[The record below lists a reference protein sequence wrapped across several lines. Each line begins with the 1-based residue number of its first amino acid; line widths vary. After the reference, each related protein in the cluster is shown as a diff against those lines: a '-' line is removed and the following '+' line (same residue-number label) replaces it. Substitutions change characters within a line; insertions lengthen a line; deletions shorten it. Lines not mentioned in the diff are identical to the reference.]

1 MSRTIEENVV
11 VLKFDQEDFQSN
23 VEKAVGVLDKLS
35 NAIDKSSSG
44 NSLKSINTAIK
55 NVDFD
60 SMSKGIDNIS
70 SKFGVLGA
78 VGQAAISKLTQT
90 TMDKVGS
97 ILTSV
102 PNKIFKGGLTRALNL
117 QQAEYQVKALGF
129 TWKSTMK
136 SMEGETKD
144 VFTAVDRAVTGTA
157 YSLDQAAMTASQIL
171 ASNPSL
177 SLEDLEM
184 HLKRISGV
192 AAMTGREYSEIGY
205 IFAQVSGQG
214 RLMGDQL
221 MQLSYKGLNVAADI
235 AKYLNSNKEAF
246 DKVISKESVSRLQ
259 KLGIQSKVTEG
270 QIRELVSDGVIDFET
285 FSAATEHYMSSAFGA
300 NELYTGSLANLNAA
314 LARLG
319 EKLETNKIENLTRI
333 FNALRPLINTIS
345 ERLNPVI
352 NLINKA
358 SDAITGKFVKA
369 INWVNKALGG
379 VVDNGKADKVSKII
393 ENVSNKT
400 KKSSDTIEKAASK
413 LRLTQKEYDAVW
425 DIWNYGT
432 YGTGEKR
439 KKSLED
445 LGMSYKNVQDYINEF
460 YKVGFDKSKVD
471 YEIIDNTKKKNKEL
485 KKEGQNLKKTNTA
498 AHTSLKTLEFLNGEL
513 TPMQKLLHGIS
524 SALIVVRNGFDSFKI
539 VTKSFFTILKTIGQK
554 LFGSLANKILSLGD
568 YLVLT
573 SFRFKDFIKEFST
586 KAIDKFDSTVLP
598 GMISGLR
605 LFIGWI
611 QKASDS
617 VVNFFKTNTKLKEA
631 ANGFQNIFSGLF
643 TIIKNIFGNI
653 KGLLNSIKTEDRFS
667 EFREKASGLVDI
679 LKKLGTGVLDT
690 VVDGIVALGDAIQNA
705 SKGNALTAIVQ
716 LLTKLFDGI
725 KNLGSS
731 VSGAKGSISTFN
743 SLITGTGASLTAL
756 GEGIN
761 NQPASKGNNTF
772 DKLSEF
778 FKSITEAFNTKNIDG
793 EKIAKIGLY
802 IAGIIGTLK
811 LTKSMTQQGNGV
823 TKSLSGMIDSFAG
836 IFKSFGSIFTSTS
849 TTITKLGSLFDEIG
863 NLSKTIQ
870 TRVKLESFKMI
881 ALSVGIIAGAIVAI
895 SLIPAERLMPS
906 VIAVGT
912 LVGLLCGTLIYL
924 TKQSSALDGPKLQAL
939 GLSLAGVGAGI
950 LLLALACKTFAGING
965 DNLFKAGAAIVT
977 FMGMMAIV
985 SKAAGSMAK
994 SGFAFIGMALA
1005 VDILLKTCLLIAA
1018 IPETTMIKG
1027 ALGVLSLVTILALA
1041 CRIAGN
1047 NAFNGV
1053 GLLGLSAAVATLIP
1067 TIIVLA
1073 FLPWPMIL
1081 KGVAA
1086 LDLVLLS
1093 LIMSV
1098 KSMDGIN
1105 AKSLLSL
1112 GVLAGV
1118 IAEISMALMVLSI
1131 IPVKRLLSAATA
1143 LSGVMLAIGESTKLA
1158 KGAMKGALGMSAVM
1172 LIVGGMVI
1180 AISKTNPKA
1189 AIKIAS
1195 SLSALILSLGIS
1207 MKLLSTIPD
1216 PKGILIACGALLAGI
1231 ASIGLVI
1238 AALYELTKHKLISG
1252 KILDKTATI
1261 TAKIGSVI
1269 GSFFGGIN
1277 KGYVDSSSKKS
1288 KSLAKGLKDFTDSVV
1303 PFVKSVKD
1311 LDVKDLS
1318 KIKDITDAMHD
1329 VFDIGRETVDTS
1341 NFTTFGE
1348 SLEPFLNSYKE
1359 FAKSVKKIDEDT
1371 VKKTKLVSDTI
1382 KVLAGIKFSNEGGTL
1397 QDFTG
1402 SNNIANFAKELS
1414 EAIKP
1419 LGEFYSSIQSE
1430 GGALSNPPS
1439 KEQIQAITTGFNL
1452 LIKAQNKLP
1461 KTNGTMQQITGEK
1474 NLADFASKMA
1484 SMVKPLGEFYTAIQ
1498 SEGGALSNPPSEEQI
1513 QAITTG
1519 LNLLIK
1525 CQNGMETDGGLKSFI
1540 FGWKDLGSFVRGL
1553 NGLAPDLGEFF
1564 TTVKGFEGNIP
1575 VERIKNISIALQ
1587 AMIDLQ
1593 NGMETDGG
1601 LKSFIFGWKDLG
1613 SFVRGL
1619 KRLAPN
1625 LGEFFTTVKGI
1636 KGDIPVER
1644 IKNISIALQYLVDL
1658 QKTLPKEGG
1667 LFTKNQDISQF
1678 GQDVQ
1683 DLGEAVKEYV
1693 KSLKGIEISDIENAN
1708 KVVEAAF
1715 KMVKT
1720 FNKNTSIGTT
1730 KNNKTN
1736 KTVTTPQIGASLNG
1750 KNSVISTIQSFAKN
1764 IKAIDT
1770 ESMGKKS
1777 ADIKKAI
1784 NGLNKAIEGS
1794 IKLKGAKLTGEG
1806 SLVQT
1811 IRQFVKA
1818 VSSIDLSGIS
1828 KKSSAISQAISEL
1841 NKAVSS
1847 GSKSIKTSDYSKIGE
1862 KLGTGLANGIKSK
1875 TKNVKSAVKSLVN
1888 SAKKSVTSLKGPFK
1902 SAASG
1907 AGSAFVK
1914 GLKGYVSAAKAQGK
1928 AIGSSAKSGLTGQN
1942 IKGRYKDA
1950 GNNAGKGLVNGI
1962 NSWGGKAY
1970 NAGQYLGRQANKG
1983 LKATLKIASPSK
1995 VFTRDGEYVGEGF
2008 VNGIKN
2014 YALKVYKA
2022 GVELATNAITG
2033 TASVSSDIF
2042 DDLKDPVIR
2051 PVLDL
2056 SNVQNGV
2063 NSIDNMFARN
2073 QAMSINARMNNA
2085 KQSEVTNADV
2095 VRAINSLNSKIDGSP
2110 RTVTNINGI
2119 TYDDGSNIVDAV
2131 ETLVHAVKIE
2141 GRV

>member
-1 MSRTIEENVV
+1 MSKTIEENVV

-319 EKLETNKIENLTRI
+319 EKIETNKIENLTRI

-379 VVDNGKADKVSKII
+379 VVDNGKVDKVSKII

-605 LFIGWI
+605 SFIGWI

-631 ANGFQNIFSGLF
+631 ANGFQNIFLGLF

-653 KGLLNSIKTEDRFS
+653 KGLLNSIKTEDKFS

-731 VSGAKGSISTFN
+731 VSGAKGSINTFN

-802 IAGIIGTLK
+802 VAGIIGTLK

-1018 IPETTMIKG
+1018 IPETTMVKG

-1131 IPVKRLLSAATA
+1131 IPVKRLLSAAIA

-1158 KGAMKGALGMSAVM
+1158 NGAMKGALGMSAVM

-1195 SLSALILSLGIS
+1195 SLSALILSLGVS

-1348 SLEPFLNSYKE
+1348 SLEPFLNSYKK
-1359 FAKSVKKIDEDT
+1359 FAKSVKNIDEDT
-1371 VKKTKLVSDTI
+1371 VEKTKLVSDTI
-1382 KVLAGIKFSNEGGTL
+1382 KVLAGIKFQGEGGTL

-1402 SNNIANFAKELS
+1402 SNNIANFSKELS

-1419 LGEFYSSIQSE
+1419 LGEFYTAIQSE

-1461 KTNGTMQQITGEK
+1461 KTNGTIQQITGEK

-1484 SMVKPLGEFYTAIQ
+1484 SMVKPLGEFYSAIQ

-1513 QAITTG
+1513 QAITTS

-1525 CQNGMETDGGLKSFI
+1525 C
-1540 FGWKDLGSFVRGL
+1540 
-1553 NGLAPDLGEFF
+1553 
-1564 TTVKGFEGNIP
+1564 
-1575 VERIKNISIALQ
+1575 
-1587 AMIDLQ
+1587 Q

-1644 IKNISIALQYLVDL
+1644 IKNISIALQYLVKL

-1667 LFTKNQDISQF
+1667 LFTKGQNISQF

-1708 KVVEAAF
+1708 EVVKAAF

-1720 FNKNTSIGTT
+1720 FNESMSTGTT
-1730 KNNKTN
+1730 KTN

-1794 IKLKGAKLTGEG
+1794 IELKGAKLTGEG

-1950 GNNAGKGLVNGI
+1950 GNNAGRGLVNGI

-1970 NAGQYLGRQANKG
+1970 SAGQYLGRQANKG

>member
-358 SDAITGKFVKA
+358 SNAITGKFVKA

-379 VVDNGKADKVSKII
+379 VVDNGKVDKVSKII

-573 SFRFKDFIKEFST
+573 SFHFKDFIKEFST

-1414 EAIKP
+1414 EAIEP
-1419 LGEFYSSIQSE
+1419 LGEFYSAIQSE

>member
-35 NAIDKSSSG
+35 NSIDKSSSG

-319 EKLETNKIENLTRI
+319 EKIETNKIENLTKI

-358 SDAITGKFVKA
+358 SDAITGKLVKA

-379 VVDNGKADKVSKII
+379 VVDNGKVDKVSKII

-460 YKVGFDKSKVD
+460 YRVGFDKSKVD

-554 LFGSLANKILSLGD
+554 LFGSLANKILLLGD

-586 KAIDKFDSTVLP
+586 KAIDKFDSTILP

-605 LFIGWI
+605 SFIGWI

-667 EFREKASGLVDI
+667 DFREKASGLVDI

-802 IAGIIGTLK
+802 VAGIIGTLK

-863 NLSKTIQ
+863 NLSKAIQ

-1018 IPETTMIKG
+1018 IPETTMVKG

-1131 IPVKRLLSAATA
+1131 IPVKRLLSAAIA

-1158 KGAMKGALGMSAVM
+1158 NGAMKGALGMSAVM

-1195 SLSALILSLGIS
+1195 SLSALILSLGVS

-1238 AALYELTKHKLISG
+1238 AALYQLTKHKLISG

-1348 SLEPFLNSYKE
+1348 SLEPFLNSYKK
-1359 FAKSVKKIDEDT
+1359 FAKSVKNIDEDT
-1371 VKKTKLVSDTI
+1371 VEKTKLVSDTI
-1382 KVLAGIKFSNEGGTL
+1382 KVLAGIKFQGEGGTL

-1402 SNNIANFAKELS
+1402 SNNIANFSKELS

-1419 LGEFYSSIQSE
+1419 LGEFYTAIQSE

-1461 KTNGTMQQITGEK
+1461 KTNGTIQQITGEK

-1513 QAITTG
+1513 QAITAG

-1540 FGWKDLGSFVRGL
+1540 FGWKDLGSFVIGL
-1553 NGLAPDLGEFF
+1553 KRLAPDLGEFF

-1619 KRLAPN
+1619 KKLAPN
-1625 LGEFFTTVKGI
+1625 LGEFFEKVNTI
-1636 KGDIPVER
+1636 KEVPYE
-1644 IKNISIALQYLVDL
+1644 KTQQIATALKYLVNL
-1658 QKTLPKEGG
+1658 QKTLPKKGG

-1693 KSLKGIEISDIENAN
+1693 KSLKGIEITDIENAN

-1720 FNKNTSIGTT
+1720 FNESMSTGTT
-1730 KNNKTN
+1730 KTN
-1736 KTVTTPQIGASLNG
+1736 KTVKTQQMGASLNG
-1750 KNSVISTIQSFAKN
+1750 KNSVISVIQSFAKN

-1794 IKLKGAKLTGEG
+1794 IELKGAKLTGEG

-1875 TKNVKSAVKSLVN
+1875 TGKVKSAVKSLVN

-1970 NAGQYLGRQANKG
+1970 SAGQYLGRQANKG

>member
-35 NAIDKSSSG
+35 NSIDKSSSG

-319 EKLETNKIENLTRI
+319 EKIETNKIENLTKI

-358 SDAITGKFVKA
+358 SDAITGKLVKA

-379 VVDNGKADKVSKII
+379 VVDNGKVDKVSKII

-400 KKSSDTIEKAASK
+400 KKTSDTIEKAASK

-460 YKVGFDKSKVD
+460 YRVGFDKSKVD

-554 LFGSLANKILSLGD
+554 LFGSLANKILLLGD

-586 KAIDKFDSTVLP
+586 KAIDKFDSTILP

-605 LFIGWI
+605 SFIGWI

-667 EFREKASGLVDI
+667 DFREKASGLVDI

-802 IAGIIGTLK
+802 VAGIIGTLK

-863 NLSKTIQ
+863 NLSKAIQ

-977 FMGMMAIV
+977 FMGMMALI

-1018 IPETTMIKG
+1018 IPETAMVKG

-1158 KGAMKGALGMSAVM
+1158 NGAIKGALGMSAVM

-1195 SLSALILSLGIS
+1195 SLSALILSLGVS

-1348 SLEPFLNSYKE
+1348 SLEPFLNSYKK
-1359 FAKSVKKIDEDT
+1359 FAKSVKNIDEDT
-1371 VKKTKLVSDTI
+1371 VNKTKLVSDTI
-1382 KVLAGIKFSNEGGTL
+1382 KVLAGIKFQGEGGTL

-1402 SNNIANFAKELS
+1402 SNNIANFANELS
-1414 EAIKP
+1414 EAVKP
-1419 LGEFYSSIQSE
+1419 LGEFYSAIQSE

-1439 KEQIQAITTGFNL
+1439 KEQIQAITTGFNI

-1484 SMVKPLGEFYTAIQ
+1484 SMVEPLDEFYTAIQ
-1498 SEGGALSNPPSEEQI
+1498 SEGGALSNPPSKEQI
-1513 QAITTG
+1513 TAITTG

-1525 CQNGMETDGGLKSFI
+1525 CQNGMETDGGLKSFV

-1553 NGLAPDLGEFF
+1553 NKLAPDLGEFF
-1564 TTVKGFEGNIP
+1564 ATVKGFEGNIP
-1575 VERIKNISIALQ
+1575 VKRIKNISIALQ

-1593 NGMETDGG
+1593 NS
-1601 LKSFIFGWKDLG
+1601 LPKFSIFGFL
-1613 SFVRGL
+1613 
-1619 KRLAPN
+1619 
-1625 LGEFFTTVKGI
+1625 FTGI
-1636 KGDIPVER
+1636 KSLGILANDLIA
-1644 IKNISIALQYLVDL
+1644 ISPSLVTFFEKVNTIEKVPYKKTQHIATALQYLVNL

-1667 LFTKNQDISQF
+1667 LFTKGQNISQF
-1678 GQDVQ
+1678 GKDVQ
-1683 DLGEAVKEYV
+1683 ELGEAVQKYV
-1693 KSLKGIEISDIENAN
+1693 ESLKGIEIADIENAN
-1708 KVVEAAF
+1708 KVVKAAF

-1720 FNKNTSIGTT
+1720 FNENTSTGIT

-1736 KTVTTPQIGASLNG
+1736 KTITTPQIGASLNG

-1794 IKLKGAKLTGEG
+1794 IELKGSKLTGEG

-1875 TKNVKSAVKSLVN
+1875 TGKVKSAVKSLVN

-2095 VRAINSLNSKIDGSP
+2095 VRAINSLNSKIDESP

>member
-35 NAIDKSSSG
+35 NSIDKSSSG

-319 EKLETNKIENLTRI
+319 EKIETNKIENLTKI

-358 SDAITGKFVKA
+358 SDAITGKLVKA

-379 VVDNGKADKVSKII
+379 VVDNGKVDKVSKII

-460 YKVGFDKSKVD
+460 YRVGFDKSKVD

-554 LFGSLANKILSLGD
+554 LFGSLANKILLLGD

-586 KAIDKFDSTVLP
+586 KAIDKFDSTILP

-605 LFIGWI
+605 SFIGWI

-667 EFREKASGLVDI
+667 DFREKASGLVDI

-802 IAGIIGTLK
+802 VAGIIGTLK

-863 NLSKTIQ
+863 NLSKAIQ

-1018 IPETTMIKG
+1018 IPETTMVKG

-1131 IPVKRLLSAATA
+1131 IPVKRLLSAAIA

-1158 KGAMKGALGMSAVM
+1158 NGAMKGALGMSAVM

-1195 SLSALILSLGIS
+1195 SLSALILSLGVS

-1238 AALYELTKHKLISG
+1238 AALYQLTKHKLISG

-1348 SLEPFLNSYKE
+1348 SLEPFLNSYKK
-1359 FAKSVKKIDEDT
+1359 FAKSVKNIDEDT
-1371 VKKTKLVSDTI
+1371 VEKTKLVSDTI
-1382 KVLAGIKFSNEGGTL
+1382 KVLAGIKFQGEGGTL

-1402 SNNIANFAKELS
+1402 SNNIANFSKELS

-1419 LGEFYSSIQSE
+1419 LGEFYTAIQSE

-1461 KTNGTMQQITGEK
+1461 KTNGTIQQITGEK

-1513 QAITTG
+1513 QAITAG

-1553 NGLAPDLGEFF
+1553 KKLAPDLGEFF

-1575 VERIKNISIALQ
+1575 VERIKNISIALK

-1619 KRLAPN
+1619 KKLAPN
-1625 LGEFFTTVKGI
+1625 LGEFFEKVNTI
-1636 KGDIPVER
+1636 KEVPYE
-1644 IKNISIALQYLVDL
+1644 KTQQIATALKYLVNL
-1658 QKTLPKEGG
+1658 QKTLPKKGG

-1693 KSLKGIEISDIENAN
+1693 KSLKGIEITDIENAN

-1720 FNKNTSIGTT
+1720 FNESMSTGTT
-1730 KNNKTN
+1730 KTN
-1736 KTVTTPQIGASLNG
+1736 KTVKTQQMGASLNG
-1750 KNSVISTIQSFAKN
+1750 KNSVISVIQSFAKN

-1794 IKLKGAKLTGEG
+1794 IELKGAKLTGEG

-1875 TKNVKSAVKSLVN
+1875 TGKVKSAVKSLVN

-1970 NAGQYLGRQANKG
+1970 SAGQYLGRQANKG

-2095 VRAINSLNSKIDGSP
+2095 VRAINNLNSKIDGSP

>member
-90 TMDKVGS
+90 TRDKVGS

-285 FSAATEHYMSSAFGA
+285 FSAATERYMSSAFGA

-379 VVDNGKADKVSKII
+379 VVDNGKVDKVSKII

-460 YKVGFDKSKVD
+460 YKVGFDKSKID

-498 AHTSLKTLEFLNGEL
+498 AHTNLKTLEFLNGEL

-539 VTKSFFTILKTIGQK
+539 VTKSFFTILKNIGQK
-554 LFGSLANKILSLGD
+554 LFGSLANKILLLGD

-586 KAIDKFDSTVLP
+586 KAIDKFDSTILP

-605 LFIGWI
+605 SFIGWI

-643 TIIKNIFGNI
+643 AIIKNIFENI

-756 GEGIN
+756 GEGLN

-802 IAGIIGTLK
+802 VAGIIGTLK

-977 FMGMMAIV
+977 FMGMMAII

-1018 IPETTMIKG
+1018 IPETAMVKG

-1118 IAEISMALMVLSI
+1118 IAEISVALMVLSI

-1158 KGAMKGALGMSAVM
+1158 NGAMKGALGMSAVM

-1238 AALYELTKHKLISG
+1238 AALYQLTKHKLISG

-1359 FAKSVKKIDEDT
+1359 FAKSVKNIDEDT
-1371 VKKTKLVSDTI
+1371 VEKTKLVSDTI
-1382 KVLAGIKFSNEGGTL
+1382 KVLAGIKFQGEGGTL

-1402 SNNIANFAKELS
+1402 SNNIANFANELS

-1419 LGEFYSSIQSE
+1419 LGDFYSAIQSE

-1439 KEQIQAITTGFNL
+1439 KEQIQAITTGLNL

-1484 SMVKPLGEFYTAIQ
+1484 SMVEPLGGFYSAIQ
-1498 SEGGALSNPPSEEQI
+1498 SEGGALSNPPSKDQI
-1513 QAITTG
+1513 TAITTG

-1525 CQNGMETDGGLKSFI
+1525 CQNGMETDGGFKSVI
-1540 FGWKDLGSFVRGL
+1540 LGWKDLGSFVRGL
-1553 NGLAPDLGEFF
+1553 KRLAPDLGEFF
-1564 TTVKGFEGNIP
+1564 TTVKGFKGDIP
-1575 VERIKNISIALQ
+1575 VERIKNISIALK

-1619 KRLAPN
+1619 KKLAPN
-1625 LGEFFTTVKGI
+1625 LGEFFEKVNNI
-1636 KGDIPVER
+1636 KEVPYE
-1644 IKNISIALQYLVDL
+1644 KTKQIATALKYLVNL
-1658 QKTLPKEGG
+1658 QKTLPKKGG

-1678 GQDVQ
+1678 GEDVK

-1693 KSLKGIEISDIENAN
+1693 KSLKGIEITDIENAN

-1720 FNKNTSIGTT
+1720 FNKNMSTGTT

-1818 VSSIDLSGIS
+1818 VSNIDLSGIS

-1847 GSKSIKTSDYSKIGE
+1847 GSKSIKTSDYSKIGG

-1942 IKGRYKDA
+1942 IKGRYTDA
-1950 GNNAGKGLVNGI
+1950 GNNAGRGLVNGI

-1970 NAGQYLGRQANKG
+1970 SAGQYLGRQANKG

>member
-35 NAIDKSSSG
+35 NSIDKSSSG

-319 EKLETNKIENLTRI
+319 EKIETNKIENLTRI

-358 SDAITGKFVKA
+358 SDAITGKLVKA

-379 VVDNGKADKVSKII
+379 VVDNGKVDKVSKII

-460 YKVGFDKSKVD
+460 YRVGFDKSKVD

-586 KAIDKFDSTVLP
+586 KAIDKFDSTILP

-605 LFIGWI
+605 SFIGWI

-667 EFREKASGLVDI
+667 DFREKASGLVDI

-802 IAGIIGTLK
+802 VAGIIGTLK

-863 NLSKTIQ
+863 NLSKAIQ

-1018 IPETTMIKG
+1018 IPETTMVKG

-1131 IPVKRLLSAATA
+1131 IPVKRLLSAAIA

-1158 KGAMKGALGMSAVM
+1158 NGAMKGALGMSAVM

-1195 SLSALILSLGIS
+1195 SLSALILSLGVS

-1348 SLEPFLNSYKE
+1348 SLEPFLNSYKK
-1359 FAKSVKKIDEDT
+1359 FAKSVKNIDEDT
-1371 VKKTKLVSDTI
+1371 VEKTKLVSDTI
-1382 KVLAGIKFSNEGGTL
+1382 KVLAGIKFQGEGGTL

-1402 SNNIANFAKELS
+1402 SNNIANFSKELS

-1419 LGEFYSSIQSE
+1419 LGDFYSAIQNE

-1461 KTNGTMQQITGEK
+1461 KTNGTIQQITGEK

-1513 QAITTG
+1513 QAITAG

-1540 FGWKDLGSFVRGL
+1540 FGWKDLGSFVIGL
-1553 NGLAPDLGEFF
+1553 KRLAPDLGEFF

-1601 LKSFIFGWKDLG
+1601 LKSFVFGWKDIG

-1625 LGEFFTTVKGI
+1625 LGEFFEKVNTI
-1636 KGDIPVER
+1636 KEVPYE
-1644 IKNISIALQYLVDL
+1644 KTQQIATALKYLVNL
-1658 QKTLPKEGG
+1658 QKTLPKKGG

-1693 KSLKGIEISDIENAN
+1693 KSLKGIEITDIENAN

-1720 FNKNTSIGTT
+1720 FNESMSTGTT
-1730 KNNKTN
+1730 KTN
-1736 KTVTTPQIGASLNG
+1736 KTVKTQQMGASLNG
-1750 KNSVISTIQSFAKN
+1750 KNSVISVIQSFAKN

-1794 IKLKGAKLTGEG
+1794 IELKGAKLTGEG

-1875 TKNVKSAVKSLVN
+1875 TGKVKSAVKSLVN

-1970 NAGQYLGRQANKG
+1970 SAGQYLGRQANKG

>member
-573 SFRFKDFIKEFST
+573 SFHFKDFIKEFST

-1027 ALGVLSLVTILALA
+1027 AFGVLSLVTILALA

-1359 FAKSVKKIDEDT
+1359 FAKSVKNIDEDT
-1371 VKKTKLVSDTI
+1371 VNKTKLVSDTI

-1414 EAIKP
+1414 EAIEP
-1419 LGEFYSSIQSE
+1419 LGEFYSAIQSE

>member
-35 NAIDKSSSG
+35 NSIDKSSSG

-319 EKLETNKIENLTRI
+319 EKIETNKIENLTKI

-358 SDAITGKFVKA
+358 SDAITGKLVKA

-379 VVDNGKADKVSKII
+379 VVDNGKVDKVSKII

-460 YKVGFDKSKVD
+460 YRVGFDKSKVD

-554 LFGSLANKILSLGD
+554 LFGSLANKILLLGD

-586 KAIDKFDSTVLP
+586 KAIDKFDSTILP

-605 LFIGWI
+605 SFIGWI

-667 EFREKASGLVDI
+667 DFREKASGLVDI

-802 IAGIIGTLK
+802 VAGIIGTLK

-863 NLSKTIQ
+863 NLSKAIQ

-1018 IPETTMIKG
+1018 IPETTMVKG

-1131 IPVKRLLSAATA
+1131 IPVKRLLSAAIA

-1158 KGAMKGALGMSAVM
+1158 NGAMKGALGMSAVM

-1195 SLSALILSLGIS
+1195 SLSALILSLGVS

-1348 SLEPFLNSYKE
+1348 SLEPFLNSYKK
-1359 FAKSVKKIDEDT
+1359 FAKSVKNIDEDT
-1371 VKKTKLVSDTI
+1371 VEKTKLVSDTI
-1382 KVLAGIKFSNEGGTL
+1382 KVLAGIKFQGEGGTL

-1402 SNNIANFAKELS
+1402 SNNIANFSKELS

-1419 LGEFYSSIQSE
+1419 LGEFYTAIQSE

-1461 KTNGTMQQITGEK
+1461 KTNGTIQQITGEK

-1513 QAITTG
+1513 QAITAG

-1553 NGLAPDLGEFF
+1553 KKLAPDLGEFF

-1575 VERIKNISIALQ
+1575 VERIKNISIALK

-1619 KRLAPN
+1619 KKLAPN
-1625 LGEFFTTVKGI
+1625 LGEFFEKVNTI
-1636 KGDIPVER
+1636 KEVPYE
-1644 IKNISIALQYLVDL
+1644 KTQQIATALKYLVNL
-1658 QKTLPKEGG
+1658 QKTLPKKGG

-1693 KSLKGIEISDIENAN
+1693 KSLKGIEITDIENAN

-1720 FNKNTSIGTT
+1720 FNESMSTGTT
-1730 KNNKTN
+1730 KTN
-1736 KTVTTPQIGASLNG
+1736 KTVKTQQMGASLNG
-1750 KNSVISTIQSFAKN
+1750 KNSVISVIQSFAKN

-1794 IKLKGAKLTGEG
+1794 IELKGAKLTGEG

-1875 TKNVKSAVKSLVN
+1875 TGKVKSAVKSLVN

-1970 NAGQYLGRQANKG
+1970 SAGQYLGRQANKG

>member
-358 SDAITGKFVKA
+358 SNAITGKFVKA

-379 VVDNGKADKVSKII
+379 VVDNGKVDKVSKII

-1359 FAKSVKKIDEDT
+1359 FAKSVKNIDEDT
-1371 VKKTKLVSDTI
+1371 VNKTKLVSDTI

-1414 EAIKP
+1414 EAIEP
-1419 LGEFYSSIQSE
+1419 LGEFYSAIQSE

-1644 IKNISIALQYLVDL
+1644 IKNISIALKYLVDL

>member
-1359 FAKSVKKIDEDT
+1359 FAKSVKNIDEDT
-1371 VKKTKLVSDTI
+1371 VNKTKLVSDTI

-1414 EAIKP
+1414 EAIEP
-1419 LGEFYSSIQSE
+1419 LGEFYSAIQSE

-1553 NGLAPDLGEFF
+1553 NGLASDLGEFF

>member
-35 NAIDKSSSG
+35 NSIDKSSSG

-319 EKLETNKIENLTRI
+319 EKIETNKIENLTRI

-358 SDAITGKFVKA
+358 SDAITSKLVKA

-379 VVDNGKADKVSKII
+379 VVDNGKVDKVSKII

-460 YKVGFDKSKVD
+460 YRVGFDKSKVD

-586 KAIDKFDSTVLP
+586 KAIDKFDSTILP

-605 LFIGWI
+605 SFIGWI

-667 EFREKASGLVDI
+667 DFREKASGLVDI

-802 IAGIIGTLK
+802 VAGIIGTLK

-863 NLSKTIQ
+863 NLSKAIQ

-1018 IPETTMIKG
+1018 IPETTMVKG

-1131 IPVKRLLSAATA
+1131 IPVKRLLSAAIA

-1158 KGAMKGALGMSAVM
+1158 NGAMKGALGMSAVM

-1195 SLSALILSLGIS
+1195 SLSALILSLGVS

-1348 SLEPFLNSYKE
+1348 SLEPFLNSYKK
-1359 FAKSVKKIDEDT
+1359 FAKSVKNIDEDT
-1371 VKKTKLVSDTI
+1371 VEKTKLVSDTI
-1382 KVLAGIKFSNEGGTL
+1382 KVLAGIKFQGEGGTL

-1402 SNNIANFAKELS
+1402 SNNIANFSKELS

-1419 LGEFYSSIQSE
+1419 LGDFYSAIQNE

-1461 KTNGTMQQITGEK
+1461 KTNGTIQQITGEK

-1484 SMVKPLGEFYTAIQ
+1484 SMVKPLGEFYTSIQ
-1498 SEGGALSNPPSEEQI
+1498 SESGALSNPPSEEQI

-1540 FGWKDLGSFVRGL
+1540 FGWKDLGSFVIGL
-1553 NGLAPDLGEFF
+1553 KRLAPDLGEFF

-1601 LKSFIFGWKDLG
+1601 LKSFVFGWKDIG

-1625 LGEFFTTVKGI
+1625 LGEFFEKVNTI
-1636 KGDIPVER
+1636 KEVPYE
-1644 IKNISIALQYLVDL
+1644 KTQQIATALKYLVNL
-1658 QKTLPKEGG
+1658 QKTLPKKGG

-1693 KSLKGIEISDIENAN
+1693 KSLKGIEITDIENAN

-1720 FNKNTSIGTT
+1720 FNESMSTGTT
-1730 KNNKTN
+1730 KTN
-1736 KTVTTPQIGASLNG
+1736 KTVKTQQMGASLNG
-1750 KNSVISTIQSFAKN
+1750 KNSVISVIQSFAKN

-1794 IKLKGAKLTGEG
+1794 IELKGAKLTGEG

-1875 TKNVKSAVKSLVN
+1875 TGKVKSAVKSLVN
-1888 SAKKSVTSLKGPFK
+1888 SAKKSVSSLKGPFK

-1962 NSWGGKAY
+1962 RSWGGRAY

-1995 VFTRDGEYVGEGF
+1995 VFTRDGEYSGEGF
-2008 VNGIKN
+2008 VNGLRK
-2014 YALKVYKA
+2014 YASKVYKA
-2022 GVELATNAITG
+2022 GVELGKNAITG

-2056 SNVQNGV
+2056 SNIQNGV

-2073 QAMSINARMNNA
+2073 QAMSINTRMNNA

>member
-35 NAIDKSSSG
+35 NSIDKSSSG

-379 VVDNGKADKVSKII
+379 VVDNGKVDKVSKII

-460 YKVGFDKSKVD
+460 YRVGFDKSKVD

-513 TPMQKLLHGIS
+513 TPMQKLLRGIS

-586 KAIDKFDSTVLP
+586 KAIDKFDSTILP

-605 LFIGWI
+605 SFIGWI
-611 QKASDS
+611 RKASDS

-653 KGLLNSIKTEDRFS
+653 KGLFNSIKTEDRFS

-802 IAGIIGTLK
+802 VAGIIGTLK

-1018 IPETTMIKG
+1018 IPETAMVKG

-1158 KGAMKGALGMSAVM
+1158 NGAIKGALGMSAVM

-1195 SLSALILSLGIS
+1195 SLSALILSLGVS

-1238 AALYELTKHKLISG
+1238 AALYQLTKHKLISG

-1348 SLEPFLNSYKE
+1348 SLEPFLNSYKK
-1359 FAKSVKKIDEDT
+1359 FAKSVKNIDEDT
-1371 VKKTKLVSDTI
+1371 VNKTKLVSDTI
-1382 KVLAGIKFSNEGGTL
+1382 KVLAGIKFQGEGGTL

-1414 EAIKP
+1414 EAVKP
-1419 LGEFYSSIQSE
+1419 LGEFYSAIQSE

-1439 KEQIQAITTGFNL
+1439 KEQIQAITTGFNI

-1484 SMVKPLGEFYTAIQ
+1484 SMVEPLDKFYTAIQ
-1498 SEGGALSNPPSEEQI
+1498 SEGGALSNPPSKEQI
-1513 QAITTG
+1513 TAITTG

-1525 CQNGMETDGGLKSFI
+1525 CQNGMETDGGLKSFV

-1553 NGLAPDLGEFF
+1553 NKLAPDLGEFF
-1564 TTVKGFEGNIP
+1564 ATVKGFEGNIP
-1575 VERIKNISIALQ
+1575 VERIKNISIALK
-1587 AMIDLQ
+1587 AMIGLQ
-1593 NGMETDGG
+1593 NS
-1601 LKSFIFGWKDLG
+1601 LPKFSIFGFL
-1613 SFVRGL
+1613 
-1619 KRLAPN
+1619 
-1625 LGEFFTTVKGI
+1625 FTGI
-1636 KGDIPVER
+1636 KSLGILANDLIAITPSLVAFF
-1644 IKNISIALQYLVDL
+1644 KKVNSIDKVPYEKTQQIATALQYLVKL
-1658 QKTLPKEGG
+1658 QKSLPKKGG
-1667 LFTKNQDISQF
+1667 LFTKDQNISQF

-1693 KSLKGIEISDIENAN
+1693 KSLKGIEITDIENAN

-1720 FNKNTSIGTT
+1720 FNENMSTGIT
-1730 KNNKTN
+1730 KTNKTN

-1784 NGLNKAIEGS
+1784 SGLNKAIEGS
-1794 IKLKGAKLTGEG
+1794 IELKGAKLTGEG

-1928 AIGSSAKSGLTGQN
+1928 AIGSSAKSGLTSQN
-1942 IKGRYKDA
+1942 IKGRYKAA

-1970 NAGQYLGRQANKG
+1970 SAGQYLGRQANKG

>member
-319 EKLETNKIENLTRI
+319 EKIETNKIENLTRI

-379 VVDNGKADKVSKII
+379 VVDNGKVDKVSKII

-445 LGMSYKNVQDYINEF
+445 LGLSYKNVQDYINEF

-498 AHTSLKTLEFLNGEL
+498 AHTSLKTLEVLNGEL

-586 KAIDKFDSTVLP
+586 KAIDKFDSTILP

-605 LFIGWI
+605 SFIGWI

-811 LTKSMTQQGNGV
+811 LTKSMTQQGNSV

-863 NLSKTIQ
+863 NLSKVIQ

-1027 ALGVLSLVTILALA
+1027 ALGILSLVTILALA

-1131 IPVKRLLSAATA
+1131 IPVKRLLSAAIA

-1158 KGAMKGALGMSAVM
+1158 NGAMKGALGMSAVM

-1195 SLSALILSLGIS
+1195 SLSALILSLGVS

-1359 FAKSVKKIDEDT
+1359 FAKSVKNIDEDT
-1371 VKKTKLVSDTI
+1371 VEKTKLVSDTI
-1382 KVLAGIKFSNEGGTL
+1382 KVLAGIKFQGEGGTL

-1402 SNNIANFAKELS
+1402 SNNIANFANELS

-1419 LGEFYSSIQSE
+1419 LGEFYSAIQSE

-1439 KEQIQAITTGFNL
+1439 KEQIQAITNGFNI

-1461 KTNGTMQQITGEK
+1461 KTNGTIQQITGEK
-1474 NLADFASKMA
+1474 NLADFANKMA

-1498 SEGGALSNPPSEEQI
+1498 SEGGALSNPPSKEQI
-1513 QAITTG
+1513 TAITTG

-1553 NGLAPDLGEFF
+1553 KGLAPDLGEFF

-1575 VERIKNISIALQ
+1575 VESTKNISIAL
-1587 AMIDLQ
+1587 
-1593 NGMETDGG
+1593 
-1601 LKSFIFGWKDLG
+1601 K
-1613 SFVRGL
+1613 
-1619 KRLAPN
+1619 
-1625 LGEFFTTVKGI
+1625 
-1636 KGDIPVER
+1636 
-1644 IKNISIALQYLVDL
+1644 YLVNL

-1667 LFTKNQDISQF
+1667 LFTKGQNISQF
-1678 GQDVQ
+1678 GKDVQ
-1683 DLGEAVKEYV
+1683 ALGEAVKEYV
-1693 KSLKGIEISDIENAN
+1693 KSLKGIEITDIENAN

-1720 FNKNTSIGTT
+1720 FNENTSIGTT
-1730 KNNKTN
+1730 KTN
-1736 KTVTTPQIGASLNG
+1736 KTVTTQQMGASLNG
-1750 KNSVISTIQSFAKN
+1750 KNSVISVIQSFAKN

-1794 IKLKGAKLTGEG
+1794 IELKGAKLTGEG

-1942 IKGRYKDA
+1942 IKGRYRDA
-1950 GNNAGKGLVNGI
+1950 GSNAGRGLVNGI

-1970 NAGQYLGRQANKG
+1970 SAGQYLGRQANKG

>member
-573 SFRFKDFIKEFST
+573 SFHFKDFIKEFST

-1359 FAKSVKKIDEDT
+1359 FAKSVKNIDEDT
-1371 VKKTKLVSDTI
+1371 VNKTKLVSDTI

-1414 EAIKP
+1414 EAIEP
-1419 LGEFYSSIQSE
+1419 LGEFYSAIQSE

-1644 IKNISIALQYLVDL
+1644 IKNISIALKYLVDL

>member
-35 NAIDKSSSG
+35 NSIDKSSSG

-319 EKLETNKIENLTRI
+319 EKIETNKIENLTKI

-358 SDAITGKFVKA
+358 SDAITGKLVKA

-379 VVDNGKADKVSKII
+379 VVDNGKVDKVSKII

-460 YKVGFDKSKVD
+460 YRVGFDKSKVD

-554 LFGSLANKILSLGD
+554 LFGSLANKILLLGD

-586 KAIDKFDSTVLP
+586 KAIDKFDSTILP

-605 LFIGWI
+605 SFIGWI

-617 VVNFFKTNTKLKEA
+617 VVNFFKNNTKLKEA

-667 EFREKASGLVDI
+667 DFREKASGLVDI

-802 IAGIIGTLK
+802 VAGIIGTLK

-863 NLSKTIQ
+863 NLSKAIQ

-1018 IPETTMIKG
+1018 IPETTMVKG

-1131 IPVKRLLSAATA
+1131 IPVKRLLSAAIA

-1158 KGAMKGALGMSAVM
+1158 NGAMKGALGMSAVM

-1195 SLSALILSLGIS
+1195 SLSALILSLGVS

-1238 AALYELTKHKLISG
+1238 AALYQLTKHKLISG

-1348 SLEPFLNSYKE
+1348 SLEPFLNSYKK
-1359 FAKSVKKIDEDT
+1359 FAKSVKNIDEDT
-1371 VKKTKLVSDTI
+1371 VEKTKLVSDTI
-1382 KVLAGIKFSNEGGTL
+1382 KVLAGIKFQGEGGTL

-1402 SNNIANFAKELS
+1402 SNNIANFSKELS

-1419 LGEFYSSIQSE
+1419 LGEFYTAIQSE

-1461 KTNGTMQQITGEK
+1461 KTNGTIQQITGEK

-1484 SMVKPLGEFYTAIQ
+1484 SMVKPLGEFYTSIQ
-1498 SEGGALSNPPSEEQI
+1498 SESGALSNPPSEEQI

-1540 FGWKDLGSFVRGL
+1540 FGWKDLGSFVIGL
-1553 NGLAPDLGEFF
+1553 KRLAPDLGEFF

-1601 LKSFIFGWKDLG
+1601 LKSFVFGWKDIG

-1625 LGEFFTTVKGI
+1625 LGEFFEKVNTI
-1636 KGDIPVER
+1636 KEVPYE
-1644 IKNISIALQYLVDL
+1644 KTQHIATALKYLVNL
-1658 QKTLPKEGG
+1658 QKTLPKKGG

-1683 DLGEAVKEYV
+1683 NLGKAVKEYV
-1693 KSLKGIEISDIENAN
+1693 KSLKGIEITDIENAN

-1720 FNKNTSIGTT
+1720 FNESMSTGTT
-1730 KNNKTN
+1730 KTN
-1736 KTVTTPQIGASLNG
+1736 KTVKTQQMGASLNG

-1794 IKLKGAKLTGEG
+1794 IELKGAKLTGEG

-1875 TKNVKSAVKSLVN
+1875 TGKVKSAVKSLVN

-1970 NAGQYLGRQANKG
+1970 SAGQYLGRQANKG

-2063 NSIDNMFARN
+2063 NSIDNIFARK

>member
-35 NAIDKSSSG
+35 NSIDKSSSG

-319 EKLETNKIENLTRI
+319 EKIETNKIENLTRI

-358 SDAITGKFVKA
+358 SDAITGKLVKA

-379 VVDNGKADKVSKII
+379 VVDNGKVDKVSKII

-460 YKVGFDKSKVD
+460 YRVGFDKSKVD

-554 LFGSLANKILSLGD
+554 LFGSLANKILLLGD

-586 KAIDKFDSTVLP
+586 KAIDKFDSTILP

-605 LFIGWI
+605 SFIGWI

-667 EFREKASGLVDI
+667 DFREKASGLVDI

-802 IAGIIGTLK
+802 VAGIIGTLK

-1018 IPETTMIKG
+1018 IPETAMVKG

-1158 KGAMKGALGMSAVM
+1158 NGAIKGALGMSAVM

-1238 AALYELTKHKLISG
+1238 AALYQLTKHKLISG

-1348 SLEPFLNSYKE
+1348 SLEPFLNSYKK
-1359 FAKSVKKIDEDT
+1359 FAKSVKNIDEDT
-1371 VKKTKLVSDTI
+1371 VEKTKLVSDTI
-1382 KVLAGIKFSNEGGTL
+1382 KVLAGIKFQGEGGTL

-1402 SNNIANFAKELS
+1402 SNNIANFSKELS

-1419 LGEFYSSIQSE
+1419 LGEFYTAIQSE

-1439 KEQIQAITTGFNL
+1439 KEQIQAITTGFNI

-1484 SMVKPLGEFYTAIQ
+1484 SMVEPLGEFYTAIQ
-1498 SEGGALSNPPSEEQI
+1498 SEGGALSNPPSKEQI

-1525 CQNGMETDGGLKSFI
+1525 CQNGMETDGGLKSFV

-1553 NGLAPDLGEFF
+1553 NKLAPDLGEFF
-1564 TTVKGFEGNIP
+1564 ATVKGFEGNIP
-1575 VERIKNISIALQ
+1575 LKRIENISIALK

-1593 NGMETDGG
+1593 NS
-1601 LKSFIFGWKDLG
+1601 LPKFSVFGFL
-1613 SFVRGL
+1613 
-1619 KRLAPN
+1619 
-1625 LGEFFTTVKGI
+1625 FTGI
-1636 KGDIPVER
+1636 KSLGILAMDLIAITPSLVAFFKKVNSIDKIPYE
-1644 IKNISIALQYLVDL
+1644 KTQQIATALKYLVNL
-1658 QKTLPKEGG
+1658 QKALPKKGG
-1667 LFTKNQDISQF
+1667 LFTKDQNISQF

-1683 DLGEAVKEYV
+1683 ELGEAVKEYV
-1693 KSLKGIEISDIENAN
+1693 KSLKGIEITDIENAN

-1720 FNKNTSIGTT
+1720 FNESMSTGTT
-1730 KNNKTN
+1730 KTN
-1736 KTVTTPQIGASLNG
+1736 KTVKTQQMGASLNG
-1750 KNSVISTIQSFAKN
+1750 KNSVISVIQSFAKN

-1794 IKLKGAKLTGEG
+1794 IELKGAKLTGEG

-1875 TKNVKSAVKSLVN
+1875 TGNVKSAVKSLVN
-1888 SAKKSVTSLKGPFK
+1888 SAKKSVSSLKGPFK

-1970 NAGQYLGRQANKG
+1970 SAGQYLGRQANKG

-2095 VRAINSLNSKIDGSP
+2095 VRAINNLNSKIDGSP

>member
-35 NAIDKSSSG
+35 NSIDKSSSG

-319 EKLETNKIENLTRI
+319 EKIETNKIENLTRI

-358 SDAITGKFVKA
+358 SDAITSKLVKA

-379 VVDNGKADKVSKII
+379 VVDNGKVDKVSKII

-460 YKVGFDKSKVD
+460 YRVGFDKSKVD

-539 VTKSFFTILKTIGQK
+539 MTKSFFTILKTIGQK

-586 KAIDKFDSTVLP
+586 KAIDKFDSTILP

-605 LFIGWI
+605 SFIGWI

-667 EFREKASGLVDI
+667 DFREKASGLVDI

-802 IAGIIGTLK
+802 VAGIIGTLK

-863 NLSKTIQ
+863 NLSKAIQ

-1018 IPETTMIKG
+1018 IPETTMVKG

-1131 IPVKRLLSAATA
+1131 IPVKRLLSAAIA

-1158 KGAMKGALGMSAVM
+1158 NGAMKGALGMSAVM

-1195 SLSALILSLGIS
+1195 SLSALILSLGVS

-1348 SLEPFLNSYKE
+1348 SLEPFLNSYKK
-1359 FAKSVKKIDEDT
+1359 FAKSVKNIDEDT
-1371 VKKTKLVSDTI
+1371 VEKTKLVSDTI
-1382 KVLAGIKFSNEGGTL
+1382 KVLAGIKFQGEGGTL

-1402 SNNIANFAKELS
+1402 SNNIANFSKELS

-1419 LGEFYSSIQSE
+1419 LGEFYTAIQSE

-1461 KTNGTMQQITGEK
+1461 KTNGTIQQITGEK

-1513 QAITTG
+1513 QAITAG

-1553 NGLAPDLGEFF
+1553 KKLAPDLGEFF

-1575 VERIKNISIALQ
+1575 VERIKNISIALK

-1619 KRLAPN
+1619 KKLAPN
-1625 LGEFFTTVKGI
+1625 LGEFFEKVNTI
-1636 KGDIPVER
+1636 KEVPYE
-1644 IKNISIALQYLVDL
+1644 KTQQIATALKYLVNL
-1658 QKTLPKEGG
+1658 QKTLPKKGG

-1693 KSLKGIEISDIENAN
+1693 KSLKGIEITDIENAN

-1720 FNKNTSIGTT
+1720 FNESMSTGTT
-1730 KNNKTN
+1730 KTN
-1736 KTVTTPQIGASLNG
+1736 KTVKTQQMGASLNG
-1750 KNSVISTIQSFAKN
+1750 KNSVISVIQSFAKN

-1794 IKLKGAKLTGEG
+1794 IELKGAKLTGEG

-1875 TKNVKSAVKSLVN
+1875 TGKVKSAVKSLVN

-1962 NSWGGKAY
+1962 RSWGGRAY

>member
-358 SDAITGKFVKA
+358 SNAITGKFVKA

-379 VVDNGKADKVSKII
+379 VVDNGKVDKVSKII

-573 SFRFKDFIKEFST
+573 SFHFKDFIKEFST

-690 VVDGIVALGDAIQNA
+690 VVDGIVSLGDAIQNA

-1359 FAKSVKKIDEDT
+1359 FAKSVKNIDEDT
-1371 VKKTKLVSDTI
+1371 VNKTKLVSDTI

-1414 EAIKP
+1414 EAIEP
-1419 LGEFYSSIQSE
+1419 LGEFYSAIQSE

-1553 NGLAPDLGEFF
+1553 NGLAQDLGEFF

>member
-221 MQLSYKGLNVAADI
+221 MQLSYKGLNVASDI

-379 VVDNGKADKVSKII
+379 VVDNGKVDKVSKII

-460 YKVGFDKSKVD
+460 YKVGFDKSKID

-539 VTKSFFTILKTIGQK
+539 VTKSFFTILKNIGQK

-586 KAIDKFDSTVLP
+586 KAIDKFDSTILP

-605 LFIGWI
+605 SFIGWI

-667 EFREKASGLVDI
+667 DFREKASGLVDI

-811 LTKSMTQQGNGV
+811 LTKSMTQQGNSV

-1018 IPETTMIKG
+1018 IPETTMVKG

-1118 IAEISMALMVLSI
+1118 IAEISVALMVLSI

-1158 KGAMKGALGMSAVM
+1158 NGAMKGALGMSAVM

-1238 AALYELTKHKLISG
+1238 AALYQLTKHKLISG

-1359 FAKSVKKIDEDT
+1359 FAKSVKNIDEDT
-1371 VKKTKLVSDTI
+1371 VNKTKLVSDTI
-1382 KVLAGIKFSNEGGTL
+1382 KVLAGIKFQGEGGTL

-1402 SNNIANFAKELS
+1402 SNNIANFANELS

-1419 LGEFYSSIQSE
+1419 LGDFYSAIQSE

-1484 SMVKPLGEFYTAIQ
+1484 SMVEPLGDFYSAIQ
-1498 SEGGALSNPPSEEQI
+1498 SEGGALSNPPSKDQI
-1513 QAITTG
+1513 TAITTG

-1525 CQNGMETDGGLKSFI
+1525 CQNGMETDGGFKSVI
-1540 FGWKDLGSFVRGL
+1540 LGWKDLGSFVRGL
-1553 NGLAPDLGEFF
+1553 KRLAPDLGEFF

-1575 VERIKNISIALQ
+1575 VERIKNISIALK

-1625 LGEFFTTVKGI
+1625 LGEFFEKVNNI
-1636 KGDIPVER
+1636 KEVPYEKTKQIA
-1644 IKNISIALQYLVDL
+1644 IALKYLVNL
-1658 QKTLPKEGG
+1658 QKTLPKKGG

-1678 GQDVQ
+1678 GEDVK

-1693 KSLKGIEISDIENAN
+1693 KSLKGIEITDIENAN
-1708 KVVEAAF
+1708 KVVETAF

-1818 VSSIDLSGIS
+1818 VSNIDLSGIS

-1875 TKNVKSAVKSLVN
+1875 TGKVKSAVKSLVN

-1914 GLKGYVSAAKAQGK
+1914 GLKRYASAAKAQGK
-1928 AIGSSAKSGLTGQN
+1928 AIGSNAKSGLTGQN
-1942 IKGRYKDA
+1942 IKGRYTDA
-1950 GNNAGKGLVNGI
+1950 GNNAGRGLVNGI

-1970 NAGQYLGRQANKG
+1970 SAGQYLGRQANKG

>member
-811 LTKSMTQQGNGV
+811 LTKSMTQQGNGI

-1371 VKKTKLVSDTI
+1371 VNKTKLVSDTI

-1414 EAIKP
+1414 EAIEP
-1419 LGEFYSSIQSE
+1419 LGEFYSAIQSE

>member
-35 NAIDKSSSG
+35 NSIDKSSSG

-319 EKLETNKIENLTRI
+319 EKIETNKIENLTKI

-358 SDAITGKFVKA
+358 SDAITGKLVKA

-379 VVDNGKADKVSKII
+379 VVDNGKVDKVSKII

-460 YKVGFDKSKVD
+460 YRVGFDKSKVD

-554 LFGSLANKILSLGD
+554 LFGSLANKILLLGD

-586 KAIDKFDSTVLP
+586 KAIDKFDSTILP

-605 LFIGWI
+605 SFIGWI

-617 VVNFFKTNTKLKEA
+617 VVNFFKNNTKLKEA

-667 EFREKASGLVDI
+667 DFREKASGLVDI

-802 IAGIIGTLK
+802 VAGIIGTLK

-863 NLSKTIQ
+863 NLSKAIQ

-1018 IPETTMIKG
+1018 IPETTMVKG

-1131 IPVKRLLSAATA
+1131 IPVKRLLSAAIA

-1158 KGAMKGALGMSAVM
+1158 NGAMKGALGMSAVM

-1195 SLSALILSLGIS
+1195 SLSALILSLGVS

-1238 AALYELTKHKLISG
+1238 AALYQLTKHKLISG

-1348 SLEPFLNSYKE
+1348 SLEPFLNSYKK
-1359 FAKSVKKIDEDT
+1359 FAKSVKNIDEDT
-1371 VKKTKLVSDTI
+1371 VEKTKLVSDTI
-1382 KVLAGIKFSNEGGTL
+1382 KVLAGIKFQGEGGTL

-1402 SNNIANFAKELS
+1402 SNNIANFSKELS

-1419 LGEFYSSIQSE
+1419 LGDFYSAIQNE

-1461 KTNGTMQQITGEK
+1461 KTNGTIQQITGEK

-1513 QAITTG
+1513 QAITAG

-1540 FGWKDLGSFVRGL
+1540 FGWKDLGSFVIGL
-1553 NGLAPDLGEFF
+1553 KRLAPDLGEFF

-1575 VERIKNISIALQ
+1575 VERIKNISIALK

-1613 SFVRGL
+1613 SFVGGL

-1625 LGEFFTTVKGI
+1625 LGEFFEKVNNI
-1636 KGDIPVER
+1636 KEVPYE
-1644 IKNISIALQYLVDL
+1644 KTQQIATALKYLVNL
-1658 QKTLPKEGG
+1658 QKTLPKKGG

-1693 KSLKGIEISDIENAN
+1693 KSLKGIEITDIENAN

-1720 FNKNTSIGTT
+1720 FNESMSTGTT
-1730 KNNKTN
+1730 KTN

-1794 IKLKGAKLTGEG
+1794 IKLEGAKLTGEG

-1875 TKNVKSAVKSLVN
+1875 TGKVKSAVKSLVN

-1970 NAGQYLGRQANKG
+1970 SAGQYLGRQANKG

>member
-35 NAIDKSSSG
+35 NSIDKSSSG

-319 EKLETNKIENLTRI
+319 EKIETNKIENLTKI

-358 SDAITGKFVKA
+358 SDAITGKLVKA

-379 VVDNGKADKVSKII
+379 VVDNGKVDKVSKII

-460 YKVGFDKSKVD
+460 YRVGFDKSKVD

-554 LFGSLANKILSLGD
+554 LFGSLANKILLLGD

-586 KAIDKFDSTVLP
+586 KAIDKFDSTILP

-605 LFIGWI
+605 SFIGWI

-667 EFREKASGLVDI
+667 DFREKASGLVDI

-802 IAGIIGTLK
+802 VAGIIGTLK

-863 NLSKTIQ
+863 NLSKAIQ

-1018 IPETTMIKG
+1018 IPETTMVKG

-1131 IPVKRLLSAATA
+1131 IPVKRLLSAAIA

-1158 KGAMKGALGMSAVM
+1158 NGAMKGALGMSAVM

-1195 SLSALILSLGIS
+1195 SLSALILSLGVS

-1348 SLEPFLNSYKE
+1348 SLEPFLNSYKK
-1359 FAKSVKKIDEDT
+1359 FAKSVKNIDEDT
-1371 VKKTKLVSDTI
+1371 VEKTKLVSDTI
-1382 KVLAGIKFSNEGGTL
+1382 KVLAGIKFQGEGGTL

-1402 SNNIANFAKELS
+1402 SNNIANFSKELS

-1419 LGEFYSSIQSE
+1419 LGDFYSAIQNE

-1461 KTNGTMQQITGEK
+1461 KTNGTIQQITGEK

-1513 QAITTG
+1513 QAITAG

-1540 FGWKDLGSFVRGL
+1540 FGWKDLGSFVIGL
-1553 NGLAPDLGEFF
+1553 KRLAPDLGEFF

-1619 KRLAPN
+1619 KKLAPN
-1625 LGEFFTTVKGI
+1625 LGEFFEKVNTI
-1636 KGDIPVER
+1636 KEVPYE
-1644 IKNISIALQYLVDL
+1644 KTQQIATALKYLVNL
-1658 QKTLPKEGG
+1658 QKTLPKKGG

-1693 KSLKGIEISDIENAN
+1693 KSLKGIEITDIENAN

-1720 FNKNTSIGTT
+1720 FNESMSTGTT
-1730 KNNKTN
+1730 KTN
-1736 KTVTTPQIGASLNG
+1736 KTVKTQQMGASLNG
-1750 KNSVISTIQSFAKN
+1750 KNSVISVIQSFAKN

-1794 IKLKGAKLTGEG
+1794 IELKGAKLTGEG

-1875 TKNVKSAVKSLVN
+1875 TGKVKSAVKSLVN

-1970 NAGQYLGRQANKG
+1970 SAGQYLGRQANKG

>member
-358 SDAITGKFVKA
+358 SNAITGKFVKA

>member
-117 QQAEYQVKALGF
+117 QQAEYQIKALGF

-221 MQLSYKGLNVAADI
+221 MQLSYKGLNVASDI

-379 VVDNGKADKVSKII
+379 VVDNGKVDKVSKII

-460 YKVGFDKSKVD
+460 YKVGFDKSKID

-586 KAIDKFDSTVLP
+586 KAIDKFDSTILP

-605 LFIGWI
+605 SFIGWI

-802 IAGIIGTLK
+802 VAGIIGTLK

-863 NLSKTIQ
+863 NLSKAIQ

-1018 IPETTMIKG
+1018 IPETTMVKG

-1118 IAEISMALMVLSI
+1118 IAEISVALMVLSI

-1158 KGAMKGALGMSAVM
+1158 NGAIKGALGMSAVM

-1238 AALYELTKHKLISG
+1238 AALYQLTKHKLISG

-1359 FAKSVKKIDEDT
+1359 FAKSVKNIDEDT
-1371 VKKTKLVSDTI
+1371 VEKTKLVSDTI
-1382 KVLAGIKFSNEGGTL
+1382 KVLAGIKFQGEGGTL

-1402 SNNIANFAKELS
+1402 SNNIANFANELS

-1419 LGEFYSSIQSE
+1419 LGDFYSAIQSE

-1484 SMVKPLGEFYTAIQ
+1484 SMVEPLGDFYSAIQ
-1498 SEGGALSNPPSEEQI
+1498 SEGGALSNPPSKDQI
-1513 QAITTG
+1513 TAITTG

-1525 CQNGMETDGGLKSFI
+1525 CQNGMETDGGFKSVI
-1540 FGWKDLGSFVRGL
+1540 LGWKDLGSFVRGL
-1553 NGLAPDLGEFF
+1553 KRLAPDLGEFF

-1625 LGEFFTTVKGI
+1625 LGEFFEKVNNI
-1636 KGDIPVER
+1636 KEVPYE
-1644 IKNISIALQYLVDL
+1644 KTQQIATALKYLVNL
-1658 QKTLPKEGG
+1658 QKTLPKKGG

-1678 GQDVQ
+1678 GEDVK

-1708 KVVEAAF
+1708 KVVETAF

-1720 FNKNTSIGTT
+1720 FNKNTSTGTT

-1736 KTVTTPQIGASLNG
+1736 KTITTPQIGASLNG

-1818 VSSIDLSGIS
+1818 VSNIDLSGIS
-1828 KKSSAISQAISEL
+1828 KKSSAISQAISKL

-1847 GSKSIKTSDYSKIGE
+1847 GSKSIKTSDYSKIGG

-1888 SAKKSVTSLKGPFK
+1888 SAKKSVSSLKGPFK

-1914 GLKGYVSAAKAQGK
+1914 GLKRYVSAAKAQGK
-1928 AIGSSAKSGLTGQN
+1928 AIGSSAKSGLTSQN
-1942 IKGRYKDA
+1942 IKGRYADA

-1962 NSWGGKAY
+1962 RSWGGKAY
-1970 NAGQYLGRQANKG
+1970 SAGQYLGRQANKG

>member
-35 NAIDKSSSG
+35 NSIDKSSSG

-319 EKLETNKIENLTRI
+319 EKIETNKIENLTRI

-358 SDAITGKFVKA
+358 SDAITGKLVKA

-379 VVDNGKADKVSKII
+379 VVDNGKVDKVSKII

-460 YKVGFDKSKVD
+460 YRVGFDKSKVD

-485 KKEGQNLKKTNTA
+485 KKEGHNLKKTNTA

-586 KAIDKFDSTVLP
+586 KAIDKFDSTILP

-605 LFIGWI
+605 SFIGWI

-667 EFREKASGLVDI
+667 DFREKASGLVDI

-802 IAGIIGTLK
+802 VAGIIGTLK

-1018 IPETTMIKG
+1018 IPETTMVKG

-1131 IPVKRLLSAATA
+1131 IPVKRLLSAAIA

-1158 KGAMKGALGMSAVM
+1158 NGAMKGALGMSAVM

-1195 SLSALILSLGIS
+1195 SLSALILSLGVS

-1348 SLEPFLNSYKE
+1348 SLEPFLNSYKK
-1359 FAKSVKKIDEDT
+1359 FAKSVKNIDEDT
-1371 VKKTKLVSDTI
+1371 VEKTKLVSDTI
-1382 KVLAGIKFSNEGGTL
+1382 KVLAGIKFQGEGGTL

-1402 SNNIANFAKELS
+1402 SNNIANFANELS
-1414 EAIKP
+1414 EAVKP
-1419 LGEFYSSIQSE
+1419 LGDFYSAIQNE

-1484 SMVKPLGEFYTAIQ
+1484 SMVKPLGEFYTSIQ
-1498 SEGGALSNPPSEEQI
+1498 SESGALSNPPSEEQI

-1540 FGWKDLGSFVRGL
+1540 FGWKDLGSFVIGL
-1553 NGLAPDLGEFF
+1553 KRLAPDLGEFF

-1601 LKSFIFGWKDLG
+1601 FKSVILGWKDLG

-1625 LGEFFTTVKGI
+1625 LGEFFEKVNTI
-1636 KGDIPVER
+1636 KEVPYE
-1644 IKNISIALQYLVDL
+1644 KTQQIATALKYLVNL
-1658 QKTLPKEGG
+1658 QKALPKKGG
-1667 LFTKNQDISQF
+1667 LFTKDQNISQF

-1683 DLGEAVKEYV
+1683 ELGEAVKEYV
-1693 KSLKGIEISDIENAN
+1693 KSLKGIEITDIENAN

-1720 FNKNTSIGTT
+1720 FNESMSTGTT
-1730 KNNKTN
+1730 KTN
-1736 KTVTTPQIGASLNG
+1736 KTVKTQQMGASLNG
-1750 KNSVISTIQSFAKN
+1750 KNSVISVIQSFAKN

-1794 IKLKGAKLTGEG
+1794 IELKGAKLTGEG

-1875 TKNVKSAVKSLVN
+1875 TGKVKSAVKSLVN
-1888 SAKKSVTSLKGPFK
+1888 SAKKSVSSLKGPFK

-1950 GNNAGKGLVNGI
+1950 GNNAGKGLVKGI

-1970 NAGQYLGRQANKG
+1970 SAGQYLGRQANKG

>member
-35 NAIDKSSSG
+35 NSIDKSSSG

-319 EKLETNKIENLTRI
+319 EKIETNKIENLTRI

-358 SDAITGKFVKA
+358 SDAITGKLVKA

-379 VVDNGKADKVSKII
+379 VVDNGKVDKVSKII

-460 YKVGFDKSKVD
+460 YRVGFDKSKVD

-586 KAIDKFDSTVLP
+586 KAIDKFDSTILP

-605 LFIGWI
+605 SFIGWI

-667 EFREKASGLVDI
+667 DFREKASGLVDI

-802 IAGIIGTLK
+802 VAGIIGTLK

-863 NLSKTIQ
+863 NLSKAIQ

-1018 IPETTMIKG
+1018 IPETTMVKG

-1131 IPVKRLLSAATA
+1131 IPVKRLLSAAIA

-1158 KGAMKGALGMSAVM
+1158 NGAMKGALGMSAVM

-1195 SLSALILSLGIS
+1195 SLSALILSLGVS

-1348 SLEPFLNSYKE
+1348 SLEPFLNSYKK
-1359 FAKSVKKIDEDT
+1359 FAKSVKNIDEDT
-1371 VKKTKLVSDTI
+1371 VEKTKLVSDTI
-1382 KVLAGIKFSNEGGTL
+1382 KVLAGIKFQGEGGTL

-1402 SNNIANFAKELS
+1402 SNNIANFSKELS

-1419 LGEFYSSIQSE
+1419 LGDFYSAIQNE

-1461 KTNGTMQQITGEK
+1461 KTNGTIQQITGEK

-1484 SMVKPLGEFYTAIQ
+1484 SMVKPLGEFYTSIQ
-1498 SEGGALSNPPSEEQI
+1498 SESGALSNPPSEEQI

-1540 FGWKDLGSFVRGL
+1540 FGWKDLGSFVIGL
-1553 NGLAPDLGEFF
+1553 KRLAPDLGEFF

-1601 LKSFIFGWKDLG
+1601 LKSFVFGWKDIG

-1625 LGEFFTTVKGI
+1625 LGEFFEKVNTI
-1636 KGDIPVER
+1636 KEVPYE
-1644 IKNISIALQYLVDL
+1644 KTQQIATALKYLVNL
-1658 QKTLPKEGG
+1658 QKTLPKKGG

-1693 KSLKGIEISDIENAN
+1693 KSLKGIEITDIENAN

-1720 FNKNTSIGTT
+1720 FNESMSTGTT
-1730 KNNKTN
+1730 KTN
-1736 KTVTTPQIGASLNG
+1736 KTVKTQQMGASLNG
-1750 KNSVISTIQSFAKN
+1750 KNSVISVIQSFAKN

-1794 IKLKGAKLTGEG
+1794 IELKGAKLTGEG

-1875 TKNVKSAVKSLVN
+1875 TGKVKSAVKSLVN
-1888 SAKKSVTSLKGPFK
+1888 SAKKSVSSLKGPFK

-1962 NSWGGKAY
+1962 RSWGGRAY

-1995 VFTRDGEYVGEGF
+1995 VFTRDGEYSGEGF
-2008 VNGIKN
+2008 VNGLRK
-2014 YALKVYKA
+2014 YASKVYKA
-2022 GVELATNAITG
+2022 GVELGKNAITG

-2056 SNVQNGV
+2056 SNIQNGV

-2073 QAMSINARMNNA
+2073 QAMSINTRMNNA

>member
-358 SDAITGKFVKA
+358 SNAITGKFVKA

-1371 VKKTKLVSDTI
+1371 VNKTKLVSDTI

-1414 EAIKP
+1414 EAIEP
-1419 LGEFYSSIQSE
+1419 LGEFYSAIQSE

>member
-35 NAIDKSSSG
+35 NSIDKSSSG

-319 EKLETNKIENLTRI
+319 EKIETNKIENLTKI

-358 SDAITGKFVKA
+358 SDAITGKLVKA

-379 VVDNGKADKVSKII
+379 VVDNGKVDKVSKII

-460 YKVGFDKSKVD
+460 YRVGFDKSKVD

-554 LFGSLANKILSLGD
+554 LFGSLANKILLLGD

-586 KAIDKFDSTVLP
+586 KAIDKFDSTILP

-605 LFIGWI
+605 SFIGWI

-667 EFREKASGLVDI
+667 DFREKASGLVDI

-802 IAGIIGTLK
+802 VAGIIGTLK

-863 NLSKTIQ
+863 NLSKAIQ

-1018 IPETTMIKG
+1018 IPETTMVKG

-1131 IPVKRLLSAATA
+1131 IPVKRLLSAAIA

-1158 KGAMKGALGMSAVM
+1158 NGAMKGALGMSAVM

-1195 SLSALILSLGIS
+1195 SLSALILSLGVS

-1348 SLEPFLNSYKE
+1348 SLEPFLNSYKK
-1359 FAKSVKKIDEDT
+1359 FAKSVKNIDEDT
-1371 VKKTKLVSDTI
+1371 VEKTKLVSDTI
-1382 KVLAGIKFSNEGGTL
+1382 KVLAGIKFQGEGGTL

-1402 SNNIANFAKELS
+1402 SNNIANFSKELS

-1419 LGEFYSSIQSE
+1419 LGEFYTAIQSE

-1461 KTNGTMQQITGEK
+1461 KTNGTIQQITGEK

-1513 QAITTG
+1513 QAITAG

-1540 FGWKDLGSFVRGL
+1540 FGWKDLGSFVIGL
-1553 NGLAPDLGEFF
+1553 KRLAPDLGEFF

-1575 VERIKNISIALQ
+1575 VERIKNISIALK

-1619 KRLAPN
+1619 KKLAPN
-1625 LGEFFTTVKGI
+1625 LGEFFEKVNTI
-1636 KGDIPVER
+1636 KEVPYE
-1644 IKNISIALQYLVDL
+1644 KTQQIATALKYLVNL
-1658 QKTLPKEGG
+1658 QKTLPKKGG

-1693 KSLKGIEISDIENAN
+1693 KSLKGIEITDIENAN

-1720 FNKNTSIGTT
+1720 FNEKTSTGIT
-1730 KNNKTN
+1730 KTN

-1794 IKLKGAKLTGEG
+1794 IKLEGAKLTGEG

-1875 TKNVKSAVKSLVN
+1875 TGKVKSAVKSLVN

-1970 NAGQYLGRQANKG
+1970 SAGQYLGRQANKG

>member
-35 NAIDKSSSG
+35 NSIDKSSSG

-319 EKLETNKIENLTRI
+319 EKIETNKIENLTRI

-358 SDAITGKFVKA
+358 SDAITGKLVKA

-379 VVDNGKADKVSKII
+379 VVDNGKVDKVSKII

-460 YKVGFDKSKVD
+460 YRVGFDKSKVD

-498 AHTSLKTLEFLNGEL
+498 AHTSLKTIEFLNGEL

-539 VTKSFFTILKTIGQK
+539 VTKSFFTILKNIGQK
-554 LFGSLANKILSLGD
+554 LFGSLANKILLLGD

-586 KAIDKFDSTVLP
+586 KAIDKFDSTILP

-605 LFIGWI
+605 SFIGWI

-667 EFREKASGLVDI
+667 DFREKASGLVDI

-802 IAGIIGTLK
+802 VAGIIGTLK

-1018 IPETTMIKG
+1018 IPETAMVKG

-1158 KGAMKGALGMSAVM
+1158 NGAIKGALGMSAVM

-1238 AALYELTKHKLISG
+1238 AALYQLTKHKLISG

-1348 SLEPFLNSYKE
+1348 SLEPFLNSYKK
-1359 FAKSVKKIDEDT
+1359 FAKSVKNIDEDT
-1371 VKKTKLVSDTI
+1371 VEKTKLVSDTI
-1382 KVLAGIKFSNEGGTL
+1382 KVLAGIKFQGEGGTL

-1402 SNNIANFAKELS
+1402 SNNIANFSKELS

-1419 LGEFYSSIQSE
+1419 LGEFYTAIQSE

-1461 KTNGTMQQITGEK
+1461 KTNGTIQQITGEK

-1484 SMVKPLGEFYTAIQ
+1484 SMVEPLDEFYTAIQ
-1498 SEGGALSNPPSEEQI
+1498 SEGGALSNPPSKEQI

-1525 CQNGMETDGGLKSFI
+1525 CQNGMETDGGLKSFV

-1553 NGLAPDLGEFF
+1553 NKLAPDLGEFF
-1564 TTVKGFEGNIP
+1564 ATVKGFEGNIP
-1575 VERIKNISIALQ
+1575 LKRIENISIALK

-1593 NGMETDGG
+1593 NS
-1601 LKSFIFGWKDLG
+1601 LPKFSVFGFL
-1613 SFVRGL
+1613 
-1619 KRLAPN
+1619 
-1625 LGEFFTTVKGI
+1625 FTGI
-1636 KGDIPVER
+1636 KSLGILAMDLIAITPSLVAFFKKVNSIDKIPYE
-1644 IKNISIALQYLVDL
+1644 KTQQIATALKYLVNL
-1658 QKTLPKEGG
+1658 QKALPKKGG
-1667 LFTKNQDISQF
+1667 LFTKDQNISQF

-1683 DLGEAVKEYV
+1683 ELGEAVKEYV
-1693 KSLKGIEISDIENAN
+1693 KSLKGIEITDIENAN

-1720 FNKNTSIGTT
+1720 FNESMSTGTT
-1730 KNNKTN
+1730 KTN
-1736 KTVTTPQIGASLNG
+1736 KTVKTQQMGASLNG
-1750 KNSVISTIQSFAKN
+1750 KNSVISVIQSFAKN

-1794 IKLKGAKLTGEG
+1794 IELKGAKLTGEG

-1841 NKAVSS
+1841 NKAVSN

-1875 TKNVKSAVKSLVN
+1875 TGNVKSAVKSLVN
-1888 SAKKSVTSLKGPFK
+1888 SAKKSVSSLKGPFK

-1962 NSWGGKAY
+1962 RSWGGRAY
-1970 NAGQYLGRQANKG
+1970 DAGQYLGRQANKG

-2095 VRAINSLNSKIDGSP
+2095 VRAINNLNSKIDGSP

>member
-379 VVDNGKADKVSKII
+379 VVDNGKVDKVSKII

-1371 VKKTKLVSDTI
+1371 VNKTKLVSDTI

-1414 EAIKP
+1414 EAIEP
-1419 LGEFYSSIQSE
+1419 LGEFYSAIQSE

-1644 IKNISIALQYLVDL
+1644 IKNISIALKYLVDL

>member
-35 NAIDKSSSG
+35 NSIDKSSSG

-319 EKLETNKIENLTRI
+319 EKIETNKIENLTRI

-358 SDAITGKFVKA
+358 SDAITGKLVKA

-379 VVDNGKADKVSKII
+379 VVDNGKVDKVSKII

-460 YKVGFDKSKVD
+460 YRVGFDKSKVD

-485 KKEGQNLKKTNTA
+485 KKEGHNLKKTNTA

-554 LFGSLANKILSLGD
+554 LFGSLANKILLLGD

-586 KAIDKFDSTVLP
+586 KAIDKFDSTILP

-605 LFIGWI
+605 SFIGWI

-667 EFREKASGLVDI
+667 DFREKASGLVDI

-802 IAGIIGTLK
+802 VAGIIGTLK

-863 NLSKTIQ
+863 NLSKAIQ

-1018 IPETTMIKG
+1018 IPETTMVKG

-1131 IPVKRLLSAATA
+1131 IPVKRLLSAAIA

-1158 KGAMKGALGMSAVM
+1158 NGAMKGALGMSAVM

-1195 SLSALILSLGIS
+1195 SLSALILSLGVS

-1348 SLEPFLNSYKE
+1348 SLEPFLNSYKK
-1359 FAKSVKKIDEDT
+1359 FAKSVKNIDEDT
-1371 VKKTKLVSDTI
+1371 VEKTKLVSDTI
-1382 KVLAGIKFSNEGGTL
+1382 KVLAGIKFQGEGGTL

-1402 SNNIANFAKELS
+1402 SNNIANFSKELS

-1419 LGEFYSSIQSE
+1419 LGEFYTAIQSE

-1461 KTNGTMQQITGEK
+1461 KTNGTIQQITGEK

-1513 QAITTG
+1513 QAITAG

-1540 FGWKDLGSFVRGL
+1540 FGWKDLGSFVIGL
-1553 NGLAPDLGEFF
+1553 KRLAPDLGEFF

-1575 VERIKNISIALQ
+1575 VERIKNISIALK

-1619 KRLAPN
+1619 KKLAPN
-1625 LGEFFTTVKGI
+1625 LGEFFEKVNTI
-1636 KGDIPVER
+1636 KEVPYE
-1644 IKNISIALQYLVDL
+1644 KTQQIATALKYLVNL
-1658 QKTLPKEGG
+1658 QKTLPKKGG

-1693 KSLKGIEISDIENAN
+1693 KSLKGIEITDIENAN

-1720 FNKNTSIGTT
+1720 FNEKTSTGIT
-1730 KNNKTN
+1730 KTN

-1794 IKLKGAKLTGEG
+1794 IELKGAKLTGEG

-1875 TKNVKSAVKSLVN
+1875 TGKVKSAVKSLVN

-1962 NSWGGKAY
+1962 RSWGGKAY
-1970 NAGQYLGRQANKG
+1970 DAGQYLGRQANKG
-1983 LKATLKIASPSK
+1983 LRATLKIASPSK

>member
-379 VVDNGKADKVSKII
+379 VVDNGKVDKVSKII

-439 KKSLED
+439 KKSLEA

-460 YKVGFDKSKVD
+460 YKVGFDKSKID

-498 AHTSLKTLEFLNGEL
+498 AHTGLKTLEFLNGEL

-539 VTKSFFTILKTIGQK
+539 VTKSFFTILKNIGQK
-554 LFGSLANKILSLGD
+554 LFGSLANKILLLGD

-586 KAIDKFDSTVLP
+586 KAIDKFDSTILP

-605 LFIGWI
+605 SFIGWI

-643 TIIKNIFGNI
+643 AIIKNIFGNI
-653 KGLLNSIKTEDRFS
+653 KGLFNSIKTEDRFS
-667 EFREKASGLVDI
+667 DFREKASGLVDI

-756 GEGIN
+756 GEGLN

-802 IAGIIGTLK
+802 VAGIIGTLK

-863 NLSKTIQ
+863 NLSKAIQ

-895 SLIPAERLMPS
+895 SLIPAERLIPS

-1093 LIMSV
+1093 LVMSV

-1131 IPVKRLLSAATA
+1131 IPVKRLLSAAIA

-1158 KGAMKGALGMSAVM
+1158 KGAIKGALGMSAVM

-1238 AALYELTKHKLISG
+1238 AALYQLTKHKLISG

-1261 TAKIGSVI
+1261 IAKIGSVI

-1318 KIKDITDAMHD
+1318 KIKDITNAMHD

-1359 FAKSVKKIDEDT
+1359 FAKSVKNIDEDT
-1371 VKKTKLVSDTI
+1371 VNKTKLVSDTI
-1382 KVLAGIKFSNEGGTL
+1382 KVLAGIKFQGEGGTL

-1402 SNNIANFAKELS
+1402 SNNIANFANELS

-1419 LGEFYSSIQSE
+1419 LGDFYSAIQSE

-1474 NLADFASKMA
+1474 NLADFVSKMS
-1484 SMVKPLGEFYTAIQ
+1484 SMVEPLGEFYSAIQ
-1498 SEGGALSNPPSEEQI
+1498 SKGGALSNPPSKEQI

-1525 CQNGMETDGGLKSFI
+1525 CQNGMETDGGFKSVV
-1540 FGWKDLGSFVRGL
+1540 L
-1553 NGLAPDLGEFF
+1553 
-1564 TTVKGFEGNIP
+1564 
-1575 VERIKNISIALQ
+1575 
-1587 AMIDLQ
+1587 
-1593 NGMETDGG
+1593 
-1601 LKSFIFGWKDLG
+1601 GWKDLG

-1619 KRLAPN
+1619 KKLAPD
-1625 LGEFFTTVKGI
+1625 LGDFFATI
-1636 KGDIPVER
+1636 KGFEGKIPLKR
-1644 IKNISIALQYLVDL
+1644 IENISIALKAMIDLQNSLPKFSVFGFLFTGIKSLSMLTYELIGMTPSLIEFFGKVKKIKEVPYEKTKDIATALKYLVNL
-1658 QKTLPKEGG
+1658 QKTLPKKGG
-1667 LFTKNQDISQF
+1667 LFTKEQNISQF
-1678 GQDVQ
+1678 GQDVK
-1683 DLGEAVKEYV
+1683 DLGEAVKDYV
-1693 KSLKGIEISDIENAN
+1693 KSLKGIEVDDIENAN

-1720 FNKNTSIGTT
+1720 FNKNTSTGTT

-1794 IKLKGAKLTGEG
+1794 IELKGAKLTGEG

-1828 KKSSAISQAISEL
+1828 KKSSAISQAISKL

-1942 IKGRYKDA
+1942 MKGRYKDA
-1950 GNNAGKGLVNGI
+1950 GNNAGMGLVNGI

-1970 NAGQYLGRQANKG
+1970 SAGQYLGRQANKG

>member
-35 NAIDKSSSG
+35 NSIDKSSSG

-319 EKLETNKIENLTRI
+319 EKIETNKIENLTRI

-358 SDAITGKFVKA
+358 SDAITGKLVKA

-379 VVDNGKADKVSKII
+379 VVDNGKVDKVSKII

-460 YKVGFDKSKVD
+460 YRVGFDKSKVD

-554 LFGSLANKILSLGD
+554 LFGSLANKILLLGD

-586 KAIDKFDSTVLP
+586 KAIDKFDSTILP

-605 LFIGWI
+605 SFIGWI

-667 EFREKASGLVDI
+667 DFREKASGLVDI

-802 IAGIIGTLK
+802 VAGIIGTLK

-863 NLSKTIQ
+863 NLSKAIQ

-1018 IPETTMIKG
+1018 IPETTMVKG

-1131 IPVKRLLSAATA
+1131 IPVKRLLSAAIA

-1158 KGAMKGALGMSAVM
+1158 NGAMKGALGMSAVM

-1195 SLSALILSLGIS
+1195 SLSALILSLGVS

-1348 SLEPFLNSYKE
+1348 SLEPFLNSYKK
-1359 FAKSVKKIDEDT
+1359 FAKSVKNIDEDT
-1371 VKKTKLVSDTI
+1371 VEKTKLVSDTI
-1382 KVLAGIKFSNEGGTL
+1382 KVLAGIKFQGEGGTL

-1402 SNNIANFAKELS
+1402 SNNIANFSKELS

-1419 LGEFYSSIQSE
+1419 LGDFYSAIQNE

-1461 KTNGTMQQITGEK
+1461 KTNGTIQQITGEK

-1484 SMVKPLGEFYTAIQ
+1484 SMVKPLGEFYTSIQ
-1498 SEGGALSNPPSEEQI
+1498 SESGALSNPPSEEQI

-1540 FGWKDLGSFVRGL
+1540 FGWKDLGSFVIGL
-1553 NGLAPDLGEFF
+1553 KRLAPDLGEFF

-1593 NGMETDGG
+1593 NS
-1601 LKSFIFGWKDLG
+1601 LPKFSIFGFL
-1613 SFVRGL
+1613 
-1619 KRLAPN
+1619 
-1625 LGEFFTTVKGI
+1625 FTGI
-1636 KGDIPVER
+1636 KSLGILANDLIA
-1644 IKNISIALQYLVDL
+1644 ISPSLVTFFEKVNTIEKVPYKKTQHIATALQYLVNL
-1658 QKTLPKEGG
+1658 QKTLPKKGG

-1693 KSLKGIEISDIENAN
+1693 KSLKGIEITDIENAN
-1708 KVVEAAF
+1708 KVVKAAF

-1720 FNKNTSIGTT
+1720 FNENTSTGIT
-1730 KNNKTN
+1730 KTNKTN
-1736 KTVTTPQIGASLNG
+1736 KTVTTPQMGASLNG

-1794 IKLKGAKLTGEG
+1794 IELKGAKLTGEG

-1875 TKNVKSAVKSLVN
+1875 TGKVKSAVKSLVN
-1888 SAKKSVTSLKGPFK
+1888 SAKKSVSSLKGPFK

-1962 NSWGGKAY
+1962 RSWGGRAY

>member
-358 SDAITGKFVKA
+358 SNAITGKFVKA

-379 VVDNGKADKVSKII
+379 VVDNGKVDKVSKII

-1371 VKKTKLVSDTI
+1371 VNKTKLVSDTI

>member
-573 SFRFKDFIKEFST
+573 SFHFKDFIKEFST

-1027 ALGVLSLVTILALA
+1027 AFGVLSLVTILALA

-1359 FAKSVKKIDEDT
+1359 FAKSVKNIDEDT
-1371 VKKTKLVSDTI
+1371 VNKTKLVSDTI

-1414 EAIKP
+1414 EAIEP
-1419 LGEFYSSIQSE
+1419 LGEFYSAIQSE

-1736 KTVTTPQIGASLNG
+1736 KTFTTPQIGASLNG

>member
-811 LTKSMTQQGNGV
+811 LTKSMAQQGNGV

-1359 FAKSVKKIDEDT
+1359 FAKSVKNIDEDT
-1371 VKKTKLVSDTI
+1371 VNKTKLVSDTI

>member
-358 SDAITGKFVKA
+358 SNAITGKFVKA

-379 VVDNGKADKVSKII
+379 VVDNGKVDKVSKII

-573 SFRFKDFIKEFST
+573 SFHFKDFIKEFST

-1371 VKKTKLVSDTI
+1371 VNKTKLVSDTI

-1414 EAIKP
+1414 EAIEP
-1419 LGEFYSSIQSE
+1419 LGEFYSAIQSE

-1553 NGLAPDLGEFF
+1553 NGLAQDLGEFF

>member
-35 NAIDKSSSG
+35 NSIDKSSSG

-319 EKLETNKIENLTRI
+319 EKIETNKIENLTKI

-358 SDAITGKFVKA
+358 SDAITGKLVKA

-379 VVDNGKADKVSKII
+379 VVDNGKVDKVSKII

-460 YKVGFDKSKVD
+460 YRVGFDKSKVD

-554 LFGSLANKILSLGD
+554 LFGSLANKILLLGD

-586 KAIDKFDSTVLP
+586 KAIDKFDSTILP

-605 LFIGWI
+605 SFIGWI

-667 EFREKASGLVDI
+667 DFREKASGLVDI

-802 IAGIIGTLK
+802 VAGIIGTLK

-1018 IPETTMIKG
+1018 IPETTMVKG

-1131 IPVKRLLSAATA
+1131 IPVKRLLSAAIA

-1158 KGAMKGALGMSAVM
+1158 NGAMKGALGMSAVM

-1195 SLSALILSLGIS
+1195 SLSALILSLGVS

-1348 SLEPFLNSYKE
+1348 SLEPFLNSYKK
-1359 FAKSVKKIDEDT
+1359 FAKSVKNIDEDT
-1371 VKKTKLVSDTI
+1371 VEKTKLVSDTI
-1382 KVLAGIKFSNEGGTL
+1382 KVLAGIKFQGEGGTL

-1402 SNNIANFAKELS
+1402 SNNIANFSKELS

-1419 LGEFYSSIQSE
+1419 LGEFYTAIQSE

-1461 KTNGTMQQITGEK
+1461 KTNGTIQQITGEK
-1474 NLADFASKMA
+1474 NLTDFASKMA

-1513 QAITTG
+1513 QAITAG

-1553 NGLAPDLGEFF
+1553 KKLAPDLGEFF

-1575 VERIKNISIALQ
+1575 VERIKNISIALK

-1619 KRLAPN
+1619 KKLAPN
-1625 LGEFFTTVKGI
+1625 LGEFFEKVNTI
-1636 KGDIPVER
+1636 KEVPYE
-1644 IKNISIALQYLVDL
+1644 KTQQIATALKYLVNL
-1658 QKTLPKEGG
+1658 QKTLPKKGG

-1693 KSLKGIEISDIENAN
+1693 KSLKGIEITDIENAN

-1720 FNKNTSIGTT
+1720 FNESMSTGTT
-1730 KNNKTN
+1730 KTN
-1736 KTVTTPQIGASLNG
+1736 KTVKTQQMGASLNG
-1750 KNSVISTIQSFAKN
+1750 KNSVISVIQSFAKN

-1794 IKLKGAKLTGEG
+1794 IELKGAKLTGEG

-1875 TKNVKSAVKSLVN
+1875 TGKVKSAVKSLVN

-1970 NAGQYLGRQANKG
+1970 SAGQYLGRQANKG